1 MSFPF
6 FFSSF
11 VIFHLVTIDWS
22 SICYTIITPRSDNED
37 NDHLWRLCNKV
48 DLELFVKSYFIIRK
62 FHFSLPSSVFL
73 DIHLRFFFFL
83 LLLFASGF
91 LLPLWL
97 SGGSSA
103 PSPAAAHSENSE
115 LAVKK
120 FNGSCDGSELLFALL
135 QQSKYEFLIKFND
148 STAATSEL
156 TRGLFGTWSSRP
168 SIVRCV
174 PDRGYCDRIVVPTT
188 GASQSQSPPY
198 LAQQSYNNSSS
209 SWFSLALNV
218 SPEMRANMSWTSFQF
233 DDSLD
238 IICPA

>member
-73 DIHLRFFFFL
+73 DIHLRFFFIL
-83 LLLFASGF
+83 LLLFASRF

-103 PSPAAAHSENSE
+103 PSPAAVTPPLPLLLPILRIANWQSRSLMVLVTGRNCC
-115 LAVKK
+115 LL
-120 FNGSCDGSELLFALL
+120 SC
-135 QQSKYEFLIKFND
+135 
-148 STAATSEL
+148 
-156 TRGLFGTWSSRP
+156 
-168 SIVRCV
+168 
-174 PDRGYCDRIVVPTT
+174 
-188 GASQSQSPPY
+188 
-198 LAQQSYNNSSS
+198 NNRNTS
-209 SWFSLALNV
+209 SW
-218 SPEMRANMSWTSFQF
+218 
-233 DDSLD
+233 
-238 IICPA
+238 